1 MSGSRHRARV
11 IALQALYEIDLV
23 GHDSETTLAHGIQ
36 EDTSEDIAGF
46 ARKLVAGVLQRRQ
59 EIDRAIQRFA
69 PTYPVEQLSPI
80 DRNTLRLAISE
91 IMFTNGVPIK
101 AAINE
106 AVELA
111 KTFGSEA
118 SPRFINGVLGAVV
131 NAGVPGRG
139 SKNDSDTAQIKGE
152 RR

>member
-23 GHDSETTLAHGIQ
+23 SHDTEATLSHGIQ
-36 EDTSEDIAGF
+36 EDTSEDIASF
-46 ARKLVAGVLQRRQ
+46 ARKLVAGVLQHRQ
-59 EIDRAIQRFA
+59 EIDGAVQRFA
-69 PTYPVEQLSPI
+69 PAYPVDQLSPI

-91 IMFTNGVPIK
+91 IMFANGVPVK
-101 AAINE
+101 VAINE

-118 SPRFINGVLGAVV
+118 SSRFINGVLGAVV
-131 NAGVPGRG
+131 SAGVTGRG
-139 SKNDSDTAQIKGE
+139 RNRDPDTAQIKGE

>member
-1 MSGSRHRARV
+1 MTGPRHRARV

-23 GHDSETTLAHGIQ
+23 GHDTETTLAHCLRK
-36 EDTSEDIAGF
+36 DTPEDIANF
-46 ARKLVAGVLQRRQ
+46 AEKLVAGVLQHRP
-59 EIDRAIQRFA
+59 EIDSTIQRFA
-69 PTYPVEQLSPI
+69 PTYPVGQLSPI

-91 IMFTNGVPIK
+91 IMFNDDVPVK

-111 KTFGSEA
+111 KAFGSEA
-118 SPRFINGVLGAVV
+118 SPRFINGVIGAVV
-131 NAGVPGRG
+131 SAGAADQGG
-139 SKNDSDTAQIKGE
+139 NHDQDTAQIKRE